1 MKVNE
6 EKGKIKSKVFLWYN
20 QFTKVFD
27 NPLFHDYRTILFL
40 WFFMCVFMIIKHQY
54 ENNFLIFCGVWDH
67 LNAQLPLYSP
77 YPEEYGDVNHYGPVF
92 SLLIA
97 PFALLPRPLGLFFW
111 LLFLV
116 SFLYVAIRYSDLSH
130 FEKLFVFWFCSHELL
145 NAMFLSQFNIGIAAI
160 VVLTFTMIE
169 RRHDFWAAFFIMLG
183 TMTKLYGILGLAF
196 FFFSHQKIKFII
208 ALLFSGVMMF
218 VAPMLFASSEYVVS
232 QYFEWYADLL
242 KKNAENI
249 NMLAIGNMADL
260 STNISLLGFIR
271 RSTRIFTYSDLWIII
286 PNLILFSLA
295 FLRRDQYKYVA
306 FRKMIMASALMFC
319 VLFSTGSEN
328 STYIIAFVGVA
339 VWYCC
344 VPWQRSCYDK
354 GLMIL
359 VFIISSLSPGDL
371 FPKVIYRGFIQPYA
385 IKAVPV
391 AIVWFKLC
399 YELLTCDYSPRNS
412 KGPVHSYSA
421 DPDFVG
427 ASTFGLDTRGGI
439 GDEFAE
445 FS

>member
-169 RRHDFWAAFFIMLG
+169 RRHDFWVAFFIMLG

-208 ALLFSGVMMF
+208 SLLFWGVMMF

-412 KGPVHSYSA
+412 KRPVHSYSA

-427 ASTFGLDTRGGI
+427 ASTFGLDT
-439 GDEFAE
+439 
-445 FS
+445 

>member
-196 FFFSHQKIKFII
+196 FFFSHQKIKLIVS
-208 ALLFSGVMMF
+208 LLFWSVMMF

>member
-1 MKVNE
+1 M
-6 EKGKIKSKVFLWYN
+6 KSKLTAWRE
-20 QFTKVFD
+20 QCDKVLSQ
-27 NPLFHDYRTILFL
+27 PVFHDYRTIMWL
-40 WFFMCVFMIIKHQY
+40 WLALCVFMVIKHQY

-67 LNAQLPLYSP
+67 LIAELPMYAP
-77 YPEEYGDVNHYGPVF
+77 YPEEYEDVNHYGPAF

-97 PFALLPRPLGLFFW
+97 LFAIVPKPLGLFLW
-111 LLFLV
+111 LVFLVLFL
-116 SFLYVAIRYSDLSH
+116 FAAIRYSDLT
-130 FEKLFVFWFCSHELL
+130 KYQRLFVFWFCTHELL

-208 ALLFSGVMMF
+208 SLLFWGVMMF

>member
-1 MKVNE
+1 MNNVVNRLSLIPNNKKRTSCE
-6 EKGKIKSKVFLWYN
+6 ESKVRVKYN
-20 QFTKVFD
+20 QITNLFRH
-27 NPLFHDYRTILFL
+27 PLFHDYRTIIFL
-40 WFFMCVFMIIKHQY
+40 WVFMCVFMVIKHQY

-67 LNAQLPLYSP
+67 LNAQLPLYAP

-97 PFALLPRPLGLFFW
+97 PFAIMTRPMGLFFW

-116 SFLYVAIRYSDLSH
+116 SFLYVAIRYSDLSR

-169 RRHDFWAAFFIMLG
+169 RRQDFWAAFFIILG

-196 FFFSHQKIKFII
+196 FFFSQKKIELIVS
-208 ALLFSGVMMF
+208 LLFWSVIMF
-218 VAPMLFASSEYVVS
+218 VAPMLFASPEYVVS
-232 QYFEWYADLL
+232 QYFEWFADLT

-249 NMLAIGNMADL
+249 NLLAIGNMADL

-271 RSTRIFTYSDLWIII
+271 RTTRILTYSDLWIII
-286 PNLILFSLA
+286 PNLILFCLA
-295 FLRRDQYKYVA
+295 YLRHDQYKYVA
-306 FRKMIMASALMFC
+306 FREMIMASALMFC

-339 VWYCC
+339 LWYCC

-371 FPKVIYRGFIQPYA
+371 FPKVVYREFIQPYA

-399 YELLTCDYSPRNS
+399 YEILTCDYAPRNS
-412 KGPVHSYSA
+412 ATTGKK
-421 DPDFVG
+421 FI
-427 ASTFGLDTRGGI
+427 AS
-439 GDEFAE
+439 
-445 FS
+445 

>member
-1 MKVNE
+1 MSNVVNILTFTPNDKNMRTNE
-6 EKGKIKSKVFLWYN
+6 GKGKIDSKVFLWYN

-27 NPLFHDYRTILFL
+27 YPLFHDYRTILFL
-40 WFFMCVFMIIKHQY
+40 WFSMCVFMIIKHPY

-67 LNAQLPLYSP
+67 LNAQLPLYAS
-77 YPEEYGDVNHYGPVF
+77 YPNEYSDVNHYGPVF

-97 PFALLPRPLGLFFW
+97 PFALMPRPVGLFFW

-160 VVLTFTMIE
+160 VVLAFTMIE

-183 TMTKLYGILGLAF
+183 TMTKLYGIIGLAF
-196 FFFSHQKIKFII
+196 FFFSQQKIKFIVS
-208 ALLFSGVMMF
+208 LLFWSVVMF
-218 VAPMLFASSEYVVS
+218 VVPMLFASPEYVVS

-249 NMLAIGNMADL
+249 NTLAVGNMADL
-260 STNISLLGFIR
+260 STNIALLGFIR
-271 RSTRIFTYSDLWIII
+271 RTTRIFTYSDLWIII
-286 PNLILFSLA
+286 PSLILFCLA
-295 FLRRDQYKYVA
+295 YLRRDQYKYVA
-306 FRKMIMASALMFC
+306 FRKMIMASAVMFC

-339 VWYCC
+339 LWYCC
-344 VPWQRSCYDK
+344 ATWQRSCYDIA
-354 GLMIL
+354 LMIL

-371 FPKVIYRGFIQPYA
+371 FPKVVYRGFIQPYA
-385 IKAVPV
+385 IKALPV

-399 YELLTCDYSPRNS
+399 YEIFSRDYAPKHSVDCPNCPNCHKEKR
-412 KGPVHSYSA
+412 KG
-421 DPDFVG
+421 
-427 ASTFGLDTRGGI
+427 
-439 GDEFAE
+439 
-445 FS
+445 